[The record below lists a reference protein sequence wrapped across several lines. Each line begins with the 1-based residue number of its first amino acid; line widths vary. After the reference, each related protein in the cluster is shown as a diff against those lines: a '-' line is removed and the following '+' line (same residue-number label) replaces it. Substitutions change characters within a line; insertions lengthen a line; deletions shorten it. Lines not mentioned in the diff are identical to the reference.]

1 MRSERGPSFA
11 PNGPPPEHS
20 CRTRLGLQLFIVRIF
35 ATWKFD
41 ELMKSAGILIPER
54 GRADGRGR
62 LIKVNRGRWRVQVN
76 RVGRRIQV
84 NRLEVLN
91 RSEPIARELKDVRDG
106 LGVGI
111 SVLTNVTARAIR
123 VDLSRPIRSV
133 TLIRHP
139 SSS

>member
-1 MRSERGPSFA
+1 
-11 PNGPPPEHS
+11 
-20 CRTRLGLQLFIVRIF
+20 
-35 ATWKFD
+35 
-41 ELMKSAGILIPER
+41 MKSAGILIPER

-62 LIKVNRGRWRVQVN
+62 LIKVNRGRWRVQLN

-106 LGVGI
+106 LGVGT
-111 SVLTNVTARAIR
+111 SVLTSVPARAIR
-123 VDLSRPIRSV
+123 FDLSRPIRSV

-139 SSS
+139 SSN